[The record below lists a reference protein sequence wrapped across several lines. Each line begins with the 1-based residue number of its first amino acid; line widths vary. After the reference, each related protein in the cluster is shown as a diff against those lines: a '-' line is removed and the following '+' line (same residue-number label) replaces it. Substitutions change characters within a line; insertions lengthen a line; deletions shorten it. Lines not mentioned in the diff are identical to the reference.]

1 VVEEVMFDWM
11 RKNHTIDRKEVVV
24 VVVVAVVAVEVVLM
38 IDHSMSVLNDKIYF
52 YFSVLKIIVF

>member
-24 VVVVAVVAVEVVLM
+24 VVVVAVEVVLM

-52 YFSVLKIIVF
+52 YFSILKIIVF